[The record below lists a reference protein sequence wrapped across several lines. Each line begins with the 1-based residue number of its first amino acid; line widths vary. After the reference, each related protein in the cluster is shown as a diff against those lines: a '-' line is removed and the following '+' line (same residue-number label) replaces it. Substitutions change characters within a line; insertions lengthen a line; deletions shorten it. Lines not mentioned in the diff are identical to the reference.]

1 MLLAD
6 AAAGAATLAN
16 GLRAIPGWEGQ
27 ALEPVRADAADA
39 ARLCGEVLHAA
50 DRVRGSHPFRHELTP
65 EDAQRLRELA
75 RSCAEAAGAATALLQ
90 RVAEAPA
97 VSEAADRARRLARG
111 LVVSAKLAA
120 QVAGIEYDRYAV
132 PAPQGPSAPP
142 PPPPPPPRTQQ
153 PQPPASP
160 EWQLLSPPRPFV
172 SPPRASSTPIPKP
185 TTPTTT
191 PMWDAARR
199 RDVQE
204 RCAQRAVFRR
214 NFPPP
219 PASPIRRP
227 FAVSRPMAHARAA
240 QHEANHAW
248 AQVVMNNE
256 FSAPQP

>member
-1 MLLAD
+1 VLLAD

-90 RVAEAPA
+90 RVAEAP
-97 VSEAADRARRLARG
+97 V
-111 LVVSAKLAA
+111 
-120 QVAGIEYDRYAV
+120 V